1 VPSRGGTVISR
12 PINHHSP
19 DEQVLAA
26 LDEVIAVVRSKNSA
40 YVVGVE
46 TVEGKRTNGD
56 AANWSEVS

>member
-1 VPSRGGTVISR
+1 
-12 PINHHSP
+12 
-19 DEQVLAA
+19 

-40 YVVGVE
+40 FVVGVE